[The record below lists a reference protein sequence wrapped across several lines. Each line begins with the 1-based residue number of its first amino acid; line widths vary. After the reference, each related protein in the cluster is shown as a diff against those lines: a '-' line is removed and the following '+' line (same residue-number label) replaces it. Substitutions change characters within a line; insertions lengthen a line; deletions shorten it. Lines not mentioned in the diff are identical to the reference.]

1 MIFLL
6 DFWNC
11 SDSGKCFVFHF
22 ISILFCR
29 IKKCIET
36 DEVKKEDVTLL
47 KKELVAVFITALQ
60 QDK

>member
-1 MIFLL
+1 
-6 DFWNC
+6 
-11 SDSGKCFVFHF
+11 
-22 ISILFCR
+22 LFCR